1 MQSKYKHRVSDD
13 LADFVRGAHPDLK
26 RKIKSAL
33 KRILSNPY
41 SGKSLREELKG
52 LSSYRVGRFRII
64 YRVAS
69 NHIIAIVATGP
80 RKIIYE
86 ITYRIVKK
94 GGQKKILKWRS
105 KQSSVFFANVRNIRR
120 LSLCEL
126 ACKRE
131 FSCLRSLVMI

>member
-1 MQSKYKHRVSDD
+1 MQSKYKLRVPDD

-33 KRILSNPY
+33 KRILSDPY
-41 SGKSLREELKG
+41 SGKSLREELRG

-69 NHIIAIVATGP
+69 NHIIEIVAIGP

-86 ITYRIVKK
+86 VTYRIVKRE
-94 GGQKKILKWRS
+94 GQKK
-105 KQSSVFFANVRNIRR
+105 
-120 LSLCEL
+120 
-126 ACKRE
+126 
-131 FSCLRSLVMI
+131 